1 MPRAGS
7 CLIWL
12 GSCLL
17 LAGCTSGPTRV
28 VPVSIDSSSASKQ
41 AIEMYDKDGDGA
53 LAAAELNAV
62 PGIKKNLGRYD
73 GDSDGR
79 VSREEIA
86 ARLNDWSKQQLA
98 IMGCSYIV
106 SLDGQHLSDATITLV
121 PEGYLGPN
129 VKPAMGVTMPSGLAR
144 LSHADEDLPKTANG
158 RPMAGVKG
166 GTYKIQITH
175 PTRKIPA
182 KYNTATELG
191 EEIAYDLNP
200 NGAAITLLLTSK

>member
-17 LAGCTSGPTRV
+17 LAGCTSGPARV
-28 VPVSIDSSSASKQ
+28 VPVSINASSASKQ

-53 LAAAELNAV
+53 LSGKELDAV
-62 PGIKKNLGRYD
+62 PGIKKNLSHY
-73 GDSDGR
+73 DSDNDSR
-79 VSREEIA
+79 VSRDEIA

-98 IMGCSYIV
+98 LMGCSYIV
-106 SLDGQHLSDATITLV
+106 SLDGQLLSDATITLV

-129 VKPAMGVTMPSGLAR
+129 VKPATGVTMPTGLAR
-144 LSHADEDLPKTANG
+144 VSHADEDLPKTANG
-158 RPMAGVKG
+158 RPLAGVKG
-166 GTYKIQITH
+166 GTYKVQVTH

-200 NGAAITLLLTSK
+200 NGAAITLSLTSK